1 MNDFKIN
8 SITRSEEPAKTR
20 VKSHIFVTIVAIV
33 LGFLALKGVAMTV
46 LSGENLSVKNVMFSA
61 FSKNIEADV
70 NGNTNILL
78 LGVGGEGHDGENLTD
93 TMIIASIDH
102 DEKIVSMLSIPRD
115 FYVESDALG
124 YGSKLNGVYELVS
137 DKTSSY
143 EVGMNALTSE
153 IEKTFNLDL
162 QYHAK
167 IDFNGFKDIV
177 DAVGGIEV
185 EVEEAIYDAT
195 YPADYGIGFSPF
207 YIEAGPQTLDGDT
220 ALKYVRS
227 RHTTLDF
234 GRAARQQQ
242 VIGAIKDK
250 ALSSGFLL
258 NPGNIKDLYSAVSSN
273 FETNMSLT
281 EILYLAKIS
290 ENFDRES
297 IHSEVITDMPNETAG
312 FLYTPLLADYGGAYV
327 LIPYAG
333 DNRELEKFA
342 HYFLFEPSVYDNKT
356 EIIVLNGTKNG
367 GLAAL
372 VKMHLA
378 RYGFNVVEFGNAE
391 DREQLTT
398 KIYIEDSAAYES
410 DETQE
415 TFEKLYDFIP
425 YAGGTNIDNASGS
438 SDRIIIELGE
448 DFMDYYHENEDM
460 FYEGYY

>member
-1 MNDFKIN
+1 MNDFKI
-8 SITRSEEPAKTR
+8 SSLARGEEPAKTR
-20 VKSHIFVTIVAIV
+20 VKSHIFVTIIAII
-33 LGFLALKGVAMTV
+33 LGFLVLKGVAMTV
-46 LSGENLSVKNVMFSA
+46 LSGENFSVKNVVFSA
-61 FSKNIEADV
+61 FSKNIEIDE

-93 TMIIASIDH
+93 TMIVASIDH

-143 EVGMNALTSE
+143 EVGMNALTTE
-153 IEKTFNLDL
+153 IEETFNLDL
-162 QYHAK
+162 QYYAK
-167 IDFNGFKDIV
+167 VDFSGFKDIV
-177 DAVGGIEV
+177 DAIGGIEV

-195 YPADYGIGFSPF
+195 YPADYGIGYEPF
-207 YIEAGPQTLDGDT
+207 YIEEGLQSLDGDK

-242 VIGAIKDK
+242 VITAIKDK
-250 ALSSGFLL
+250 ALSTGFLL
-258 NPGNIKDLYSAVSSN
+258 SPGKIKGLYSAVSEN

-290 ENFDRES
+290 ENFERDS
-297 IHSEVITDMPNETAG
+297 IHSAVITEMANEVAG
-312 FLYTPLLADYGGAYV
+312 FLYTPLLEDYGGAYV
-327 LIPYAG
+327 LIPYTG
-333 DNRELEKFA
+333 DNRELEKYA
-342 HYFLFEPSVYDNKT
+342 HYFLFEPNIYDNKT
-356 EIIVLNGTKNG
+356 EIVVLNGTKNA

-372 VKMHLA
+372 VKMHLV
-378 RYGFNVVEFGNAE
+378 RYGFNVVEFANAE

-398 KIYIEDSAAYES
+398 KIYIEDSASYES
-410 DETQE
+410 DETME
-415 TFEKLYDFIP
+415 TFNKLYDFIP
-425 YAGGTNIDNASGS
+425 YSGGTNTESTGS
-438 SDRIIIELGE
+438 TDRIIIELGE
-448 DFMDYYHENEDM
+448 DFMDYYNANEDM